1 MLDLF
6 VWFQTITKA
15 SIIID
20 LEATQFVVCS
30 EQTMEGK
37 AFWDSH
43 CINHVPTTMLLWLF
57 K

>member
-43 CINHVPTTMLLWLF
+43 CINHVPTKIML
-57 K
+57 